1 MKRAYE
7 LEMYLKTVAIK
18 EACFKRF
25 ESSSPPLNESS
36 QQRRFIELIKIHT
49 QYKTKSHT
57 QDLNYALYFNFEQI
71 PHLHNRGKCQIIH
84 IEKVN
89 RGPKY
94 QGHVYLSFFQD
105 SINKRIL

>member
-7 LEMYLKTVAIK
+7 LEMFLKTVAIK

-25 ESSSPPLNESS
+25 ESSSPPLNES
-36 QQRRFIELIKIHT
+36 QQRRFIELIKIHI

-57 QDLNYALYFNFEQI
+57 QDPNYALYFDFEQI

-89 RGPKY
+89 GGPKY

>member
-7 LEMYLKTVAIK
+7 LEMYLETVAIK

-49 QYKTKSHT
+49 Q
-57 QDLNYALYFNFEQI
+57 N
-71 PHLHNRGKCQIIH
+71 
-84 IEKVN
+84 
-89 RGPKY
+89 
-94 QGHVYLSFFQD
+94 
-105 SINKRIL
+105 